1 MKRLAWLFLFLCF
14 TTFALAQGAPAE
26 PGPQGP
32 PPGGHDMHGGMEMH
46 QGMGMGGGMGH
57 GAGMG
62 MGHDPLGESLFPPDF
77 ILEHAQEINLTTEQ
91 KTAIRNEV
99 KETQGKFTD
108 LQFQLQDETQAFT
121 TLLKQPKVEEK
132 QALAELDKVLDL
144 ERQIKRLHV
153 GMAVRVKNQLTDAQ
167 LTKLK
172 ELHMRAMHMMM
183 MRQGMERPRQGG
195 PGHEAPPARPQGDD
209 E

>member
-1 MKRLAWLFLFLCF
+1 MKRLAWLFLFVCF
-14 TTFALAQGAPAE
+14 TSFALAQGAPAE

-32 PPGGHDMHGGMEMH
+32 PPGGAGVHGGMEVH
-46 QGMGMGGGMGH
+46 RGMGMGSGMGH
-57 GAGMG
+57 GEGMG
-62 MGHDPLGESLFPPDF
+62 MGRDPLGEWLFPPDF
-77 ILEHAQEINLTTEQ
+77 ILEHAQDINLTVEQ

-99 KETQGKFTD
+99 KTTQGKFTD
-108 LQFQLQDETQAFT
+108 LQFQLQDETQAFV
-121 TLLKQPKVEEK
+121 TLLKQPKIDEK

-144 ERQIKRLHV
+144 ERQVKQLHV
-153 GMAVRVKNQLTDAQ
+153 GMAIRVKNQLSDEQ

-172 ELHMRAMHMMM
+172 ELHQRAMRMM
-183 MRQGMERPRQGG
+183 MRERIERREVG